1 MTIEEQMVMIG
12 DQIQVKIEL
21 DEANDLVEET
31 KVKYRHNDG
40 KILTNEDTGTKH
52 PETLPFQPP
61 PAPGSS
67 SGKPAV
73 GPRSL

>member
-31 KVKYRHNDG
+31 KVKTVTTTAKYR
-40 KILTNEDTGTKH
+40 TNEDTGTKH
-52 PETLPFQPP
+52 PETLPFHPP

>member
-31 KVKYRHNDG
+31 KVKTVTTTAKY
-40 KILTNEDTGTKH
+40 
-52 PETLPFQPP
+52 
-61 PAPGSS
+61 
-67 SGKPAV
+67 
-73 GPRSL
+73 